1 MNYEQGSV
9 AFAKS
14 KTFSLR
20 IVKLYKFLC
29 DEKKEYVLSKQLL
42 RAGTS
47 IGANLA
53 EARCAI
59 SKKDFLN
66 KAYISFKECQRV
78 KKHRLCYRDCRG
90 DHWSP
95 ANLAQ
100 QRAFRDGFLTRH
112 TGTGEQCSPLQEFFD
127 SLL

>member
-66 KAYISFKECQRV
+66 KAYISFKECAETLYWLDLLHDADYLTTAQ
-78 KKHRLCYRDCRG
+78 YESIYADCNELYKMLSATTATLR
-90 DHWSP
+90 SNM
-95 ANLAQ
+95 NL
-100 QRAFRDGFLTRH
+100 
-112 TGTGEQCSPLQEFFD
+112 
-127 SLL
+127 

>member
-47 IGANLA
+47 ISANLA

-66 KAYISFKECQRV
+66 KAYISFKECAETLYWLDLLHDADYLTPAQ
-78 KKHRLCYRDCRG
+78 YESIYADCNELYKMLSATTATLR
-90 DHWSP
+90 SNM
-95 ANLAQ
+95 NL
-100 QRAFRDGFLTRH
+100 
-112 TGTGEQCSPLQEFFD
+112 
-127 SLL
+127 